1 MTPTKRAD
9 ALIAK
14 AKEDVLPAGLMTL
27 QEAAAQARISL
38 ENLRTQIKN
47 GDLEQRYIGH
57 KPVVRVADFNK
68 WVESLPEERPVS

>member
-9 ALIAK
+9 ALIEK
-14 AKEDVLPAGLMTL
+14 AKEDVLPAGVMTL

-68 WVESLPEERPVS
+68 WVESLPNERPTD

>member
-1 MTPTKRAD
+1 MTPTKQAT
-9 ALIAK
+9 ALIEK
-14 AKEDVLPAGLMTL
+14 AKEDVLPAGVMTL

-68 WVESLPEERPVS
+68 WVESLPDERPTN